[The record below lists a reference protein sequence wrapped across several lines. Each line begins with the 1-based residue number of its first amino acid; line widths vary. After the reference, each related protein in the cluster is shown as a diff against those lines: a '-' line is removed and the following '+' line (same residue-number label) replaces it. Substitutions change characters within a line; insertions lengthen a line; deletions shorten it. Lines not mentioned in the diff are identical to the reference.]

1 MRFLFL
7 DESGDATMGG
17 PTTSLVLAGV
27 IVEAEQWTH
36 LNTKLAEVKIARGF
50 SAATE
55 IKWRH
60 IRHPGGS
67 RNPLNAFS
75 DADRVQFGKDVLGIV
90 RGSSSSRVLG
100 VVIDK
105 VQAYTRPEITGPE
118 AVYERAVTFIME
130 RFQYYLRA
138 TNDYGV
144 VIQDERQAK
153 QDSRL
158 RGFYR
163 GLLFSGTRWTRFP
176 SIIES
181 VFLAPSHF
189 STGIQLADFVA
200 GSIYAAHGSPQRP
213 DVKFYNIIAGKIT
226 GNRQTGVR
234 HGFKKWP

>member
-1 MRFLFL
+1 MRLLFL
-7 DESGDATMGG
+7 DESGEPTMGG
-17 PTTSLVLAGV
+17 PSKALVLGGV

-36 LNTKLAEVKIARGF
+36 MNTKLAGVKVARGF
-50 SAATE
+50 SAITE

-60 IRHPGGS
+60 VRHPGGS
-67 RNPLNAFS
+67 KNPLNAFS

-90 RGSSSSRVLG
+90 RGSSTTRVLG

-105 VQAYTRPEITGPE
+105 VQAYTRAEITGPE
-118 AVYERAVTFIME
+118 DVYERAVMFIME

-138 TNDYGV
+138 TRDYGV

-153 QDSRL
+153 QDVRL
-158 RGFYR
+158 RAFYR
-163 GLLFSGTRWTRFP
+163 GLLFAGTRWTRFP
-176 SIIES
+176 NIIES

-200 GSIYAAHGSPQRP
+200 GAIYAAHGSHKP
-213 DVKFYNIIAGKIT
+213 DAKFFNVIAGKIT

-234 HGFKKWP
+234 HGFKNWP